1 MPLDGDGSIPI
12 PMVFDGGTVGVR
24 RGGTWWTGVGSSTS
38 GNNSSTFCRNRST
51 VDLQNTRTNS
61 SFTISP
67 ARTTTVA
74 DKEEKGAVL
83 LALVKGQE
91 EAAALWEGQ
100 LLRQGSREIGE
111 NSAIIGVTSLASH
124 HTHRAHQ
131 SSLSTGSQ
139 VAGHGQS

>member
-1 MPLDGDGSIPI
+1 MPLDGDASIPI
-12 PMVFDGGTVGVR
+12 PMVFDGGMVGVR

-67 ARTTTVA
+67 ARTTTIA
-74 DKEEKGAVL
+74 DKEEKVAVL

-91 EAAALWEGQ
+91 EAAVLWEVLAPPEPTHTGLTFISQ
-100 LLRQGSREIGE
+100 REF
-111 NSAIIGVTSLASH
+111 SSDH
-124 HTHRAHQ
+124 HKEEAKRF
-131 SSLSTGSQ
+131 
-139 VAGHGQS
+139 